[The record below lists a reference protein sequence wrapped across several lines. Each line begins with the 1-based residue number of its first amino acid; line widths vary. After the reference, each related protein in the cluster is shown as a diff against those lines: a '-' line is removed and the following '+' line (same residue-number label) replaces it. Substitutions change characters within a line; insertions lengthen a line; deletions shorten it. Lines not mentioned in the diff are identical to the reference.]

1 MTATI
6 FLMCQGEQRRLADLG
21 YPKQLVYIDGEPLLH
36 RTLRQLRNHLCTH
49 DADIY
54 IVARHGPLFH
64 NACVIGDAFATELAF
79 PGICIVDGIR
89 EVFDPK
95 RVESMIRM
103 RDSYS
108 MKIERWYVML
118 GDVAW
123 TDDALAA
130 FIQDDRDL
138 VFAGTPDVSASQGE
152 VFGLATR
159 DPAYVRELADTCPCR
174 IAPDGRVRT
183 FRKQMGGHLR
193 RLLWHAQTRLG
204 PEEQVKIGTAR
215 TWAPALYLPIDDATD
230 DVDTPADVS
239 RLPDLAKRLRVSV
252 EAVTDEPSDG
262 A

>member
-6 FLMCQGEQRRLADLG
+6 FLMCQGEQKRLANLG
-21 YPKQLVYIDGEPLLH
+21 YPKQLVYLNGEPLLH

-54 IVARHGPLFH
+54 IVARQDPLFH
-64 NACVIGDAFATELAF
+64 NAGKIGDAYSTELAV

-103 RDSYS
+103 RDGYDGT
-108 MKIERWYVML
+108 KIERWYVML

-123 TDDALAA
+123 TDDALAS
-130 FIQDDRDL
+130 FVQDERGL
-138 VFAGTPDVSASQGE
+138 VFAGTSDVSLSQGE
-152 VFGLATR
+152 VFGLATS
-159 DPAYVRELADTCPCR
+159 DPAYVRDLADTCPCR
-174 IAPDGRVRT
+174 VAPDGPVMQ

-204 PEEQVKIGTAR
+204 QVSAAGLRRAPDR
-215 TWAPALYLPIDDATD
+215 TWSPALYLPIDDATD
-230 DVDTPADVS
+230 DIDTPADVANLGLLAQ
-239 RLPDLAKRLRVSV
+239 RLGD
-252 EAVTDEPSDG
+252 
-262 A
+262 